1 MPGQPAV
8 FQRNPGPGAKPLFVV
23 EDSKRGIGR
32 RKFTSGFVKTID
44 TCGLES
50 YVVESN

>member
-8 FQRNPGPGAKPLFVV
+8 FQRNPGPDAKPRFVV

-32 RKFTSGFVKTID
+32 PKLIPGFVKTID